1 MRGGI
6 DTIIKVVKSKRQIRV
21 EAVSPRYDV
30 SRRYEQDNVRFES
43 VLSSYRR
50 IGNLADQS

>member
-6 DTIIKVVKSKRQIRV
+6 DTVYKVVKLKGQIRI